1 LRTISNALVANV
13 NTAVFGAGFALLYAG
28 VGGFSWPAANV
39 TAGVL
44 LMAIGARPYL
54 ARSRKG

>member
-1 LRTISNALVANV
+1 MRTISSVLVANI
-13 NTAVFGAGFALLYAG
+13 NTAVFGAGFGLLYAG

-44 LMAIGARPYL
+44 LMAIGAWPYL
-54 ARSRKG
+54 SRSRKG